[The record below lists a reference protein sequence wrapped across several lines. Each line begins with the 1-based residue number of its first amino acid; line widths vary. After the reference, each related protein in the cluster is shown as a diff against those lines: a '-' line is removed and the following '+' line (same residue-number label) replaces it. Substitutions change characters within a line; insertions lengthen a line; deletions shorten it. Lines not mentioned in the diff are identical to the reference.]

1 MSLSRRPV
9 RLAVDHLAAFEGHGR
24 DCLFWQLDP
33 VRRGRLTPA
42 EAVAEKRDWV
52 SEVLRE
58 WGACGHVLLDDDRVV
73 AHALYAPA
81 AFAPGSAG
89 LPTAPVSPDA
99 VQLLTVY
106 VHPELRGGG
115 LGRLLVR
122 AAAKDL
128 VDRDVVAIEA
138 FGASRPGSSWV
149 ESRVLAPRVPDSGA
163 CVLPTGFL
171 SAVGFRTQR
180 AHPAYPR
187 MRMELRSTLRWKDEV
202 EHAIGALLGV
212 VRPAKQPKPAPPAA
226 RHAGVRRD
234 T

>member
-1 MSLSRRPV
+1 MPLSRRPV
-9 RLAVDHLAAFEGHGR
+9 RLAVDHLAALEGHGR

-33 VRRGRLTPA
+33 VRRARLTPS
-42 EAVAEKRDWV
+42 EAVDEKRDWV

-99 VQLLTVY
+99 VQLLTVH
-106 VHPELRGGG
+106 VDEELRGGG

-128 VDRDVVAIEA
+128 VDRGFVALEA
-138 FGASRPGSSWV
+138 FGASGRRH
-149 ESRVLAPRVPDSGA
+149 EA

-202 EHAIGALLGV
+202 EHAIGALLGA
-212 VRPAKQPKPAPPAA
+212 VRPVKQPKPAPPAV
-226 RHAGVRRD
+226 RDLGVRRED
-234 T
+234 

>member
-1 MSLSRRPV
+1 MGLSRRPV
-9 RLAVDHLAAFEGHGR
+9 RLAVDHLAAISGHGR

-33 VRRGRLTPA
+33 VRRERLTPEEAA
-42 EAVAEKRDWV
+42 EEKRDWV

-58 WGACGHVLLDDDRVV
+58 WGACGHVLLDDDEVV

-81 AFAPGSAG
+81 AFAPGSAS
-89 LPTAPVSPDA
+89 LPTAPVTPDA
-99 VQLLTVY
+99 VQLLTVW
-106 VHPELRGGG
+106 VDPAHRGGG

-138 FGASRPGSSWV
+138 FGSSRPGF
-149 ESRVLAPRVPDSGA
+149 SRTETRVFADRDPGSGE
-163 CVLPTGFL
+163 CIVPTGFL
-171 SAVGFRTQR
+171 TALGFRTQR

-202 EHAIGALLGV
+202 EQAIGALLGA
-212 VRPAKQPKPAPPAA
+212 VRPAKQPKPAPPA
-226 RHAGVRRD
+226 VRGDVPRRG
-234 T
+234 